1 MWEWTRRHINRIN
14 WVLFMVMLIMVLTF
28 AVMTKR
34 FADETYYLNNDISTA
49 NEYWRQSSMWGYSYV
64 DLPGQITTT
73 DGVAIIMRPVSE
85 GMVRKGGI
93 GFFAI
98 NAYVQA
104 YINNELIYTNFNYDN
119 EGRRMDIGDLWHYIE
134 LRDYRP
140 EVDEIKLEFTSF
152 ARFGNVKI
160 GDIYMGKQQ
169 EIFSIALGLDY
180 YKYIVVLLLSMMGLS
195 VLLFRL
201 LYRRTIGLHPSIV
214 MLGFGS
220 LFAAVSVLSIS
231 NMVSFE
237 YLSGYILRLIGYD
250 SLLLSV
256 TAVAGYI
263 VQFESLSKRK
273 SLIYLMGISMMWIIF
288 FSWVHLTQNRL
299 IQSWE
304 YAVFFALISGT
315 LMYSLF
321 LLAHAFS
328 KGRAELKVILLSFS
342 QLLGLVMLDFL
353 INFGSGLS
361 GPVFS
366 LLGVVIFFLINA
378 VSEIQTTLKLY
389 EWAELTNYYKYLAR
403 TDQMTGLKNRI
414 SLVEDLQKYNQNKEG
429 LSIISFDVDNLKMVN
444 DNFGHNLGDDM
455 IISASRLI
463 YDVFGGLGDC
473 YRISGDEFLCIS
485 DADIFVINN
494 HLFRFKQ
501 AIRSMDHNKPYILR
515 ISAGLATFSRDTD
528 KNLQD
533 TMIRA
538 DKEMYDDKNSS
549 KDSKNYLR

>member
-1 MWEWTRRHINRIN
+1 MWRWIRRHINRIN
-14 WVLFMVMLIMVLTF
+14 WLLFVLMLVMVLVF
-28 AVMTKR
+28 VALTKD
-34 FADETYYLNNDISTA
+34 FADKTYYLNNDVSTA
-49 NEYWRQSSMWGYSYV
+49 NNHWRQSSTWGYSYV
-64 DLPGQITTT
+64 DVPGQITTT

-85 GMVRKGGI
+85 EMVKKGGI
-93 GFFAI
+93 GFFAV
-98 NAYVQA
+98 NSYVQA
-104 YINNELIYTNFNYDN
+104 YVNNELVYSNFDYDN
-119 EGRRMDIGDLWHYIE
+119 EGRRMDVGDLWHYIE
-134 LRDYRP
+134 LRDCQP

-152 ARFGNVKI
+152 AQFGNVKVS
-160 GDIYMGKQQ
+160 DIYMGKQQ

-180 YKYIVVLLLSMMGLS
+180 YKYIVILLLAMMGLS

-220 LFAAVSVLSIS
+220 LFAAASVISIS
-231 NMVSFE
+231 NVVSFD
-237 YLSGYILRLIGYD
+237 YLSAYTLRIIGYN

-256 TAVAGYI
+256 TAVTGYI
-263 VQFESLSKRK
+263 VQFESLTKRR
-273 SLIYLMGISMMWIIF
+273 SLVYLMGTSIIWVIL
-288 FSWVHLTQNRL
+288 FSAVHLLHHRL
-299 IQSWE
+299 IESWE
-304 YAVFFALISGT
+304 YAVFITLIVGT

-328 KGRAELKVILLSFS
+328 KGRGELKVILISFS

-353 INFGSGLS
+353 LNYGTGVS

-403 TDQMTGLKNRI
+403 TDRMTSLKNRI
-414 SLVEDLQKYNQNKEG
+414 SLVEDLQKYNLNKEG

-455 IISASRLI
+455 IITASQLI

-501 AIRSMDHNKPYILR
+501 AIRALDHSKPYLLR
-515 ISAGLATFSRDTD
+515 ISAGLATFSEDTD
-528 KNLQD
+528 RNLQD

-549 KDSKNYLR
+549 KNSKNYLR

>member
-1 MWEWTRRHINRIN
+1 MWGWIRRHINRIN
-14 WVLFMVMLIMVLTF
+14 WLLFVLMLVMVLAF
-28 AVMTKR
+28 AALTKK
-34 FADETYYLNNDISTA
+34 FADETYYRDNDVSTA
-49 NEYWRQSSMWGYSYV
+49 NDHWHQSSTWGYSYIDV
-64 DLPGQITTT
+64 PEQITTT
-73 DGVAIIMRPVSE
+73 DGVAVIMRPISEEMVS
-85 GMVRKGGI
+85 KGGI
-93 GFFAI
+93 GFFAV
-98 NAYVQA
+98 NSYVQA
-104 YINNELIYTNFNYDN
+104 YVNNQLIYSNFDYDN
-119 EGRRMDIGDLWHYIE
+119 QGRRMDIGDLWHYVE

-152 ARFGNVKI
+152 AQFGNVKI
-160 GDIYMGKQQ
+160 GNIYMGKQQ

-180 YKYIVVLLLSMMGLS
+180 YKYIVILLLMMMGLS

-220 LFAAVSVLSIS
+220 LFAAASVLSIS
-231 NMVSFE
+231 NVVSFD
-237 YLSGYILRLIGYD
+237 YLSAYTLRIVGYN

-263 VQFESLSKRK
+263 AQFESLSKRR
-273 SLIYLMGISMMWIIF
+273 SLVYLMRLSVLWVVL
-288 FSWVHLTQNRL
+288 FSAVHLTRHRL
-299 IQSWE
+299 IESWE
-304 YAVFFALISGT
+304 YAVFVTLIVGT
-315 LMYSLF
+315 LVYSLL

-328 KGRAELKVILLSFS
+328 KGRGELKVILLSFS

-353 INFGSGLS
+353 LNYGTGVS
-361 GPVFS
+361 GPVFA

-403 TDQMTGLKNRI
+403 TDQMTSLKNRI
-414 SLVEDLQKYNQNKEG
+414 SLVEDLQRFNQNKEG
-429 LSIISFDVDNLKMVN
+429 LSVISFDVDNLKTVN

-455 IISASRLI
+455 IITASRLI
-463 YDVFGGLGDC
+463 YEVFGGLGDC

-485 DADIFVINN
+485 DADIFVITN

-501 AIRSMDHNKPYILR
+501 AIRALDHNKPYLLR
-515 ISAGLATFSRDTD
+515 ISAGLATFSEDTD
-528 KNLQD
+528 RNLQD

-549 KDSKNYLR
+549 KDSENYLR